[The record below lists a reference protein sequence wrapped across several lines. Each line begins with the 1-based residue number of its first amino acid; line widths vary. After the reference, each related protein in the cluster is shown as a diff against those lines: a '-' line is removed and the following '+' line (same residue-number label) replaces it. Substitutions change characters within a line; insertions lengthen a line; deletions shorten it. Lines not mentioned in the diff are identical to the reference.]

1 MKLNSYHSDNENL
14 NKLLDNIA
22 AEMGAYA
29 KTQGLEPSFP
39 DDAATPL
46 ADTLSSIIGKVK
58 DYADKQISQITKLNE
73 IGIALSAEQN
83 LQRLLEKIVD
93 EAREFST
100 ADAGTLYILNEE
112 QQCLEFAI
120 VQNDTM
126 KTRMGGTAGPI
137 TWPPVPLTK
146 DGQPNRSNVSSYVA
160 VTGEIVNIPDVY
172 EAEGFDFTGTK
183 KFDAGTGYRSK
194 SMLVI
199 PMKNKENEIIGVLQL
214 INALDTET
222 RKSVA
227 FLRDNVGLIASLASQ
242 AAVAITN
249 VRLYRELEHLLDSF
263 IKAIAMAIDEKSP
276 YTAGHIRRVQELTMV
291 IAKKMGEQTEGVFKD
306 FSLTED
312 ELKELSIAA
321 WLHDIGK
328 ITTPEHVVDK
338 STKLEKISDRAEL
351 VGMRYE
357 VIKRDTLIDYYK
369 KLVSEE
375 CAIPE
380 DKTAEIKKEFDEEY
394 NGLEDERK
402 FVMSC
407 NQPGEFM
414 DDTKIARLK
423 SIAEKNWNDG
433 EAPKPFLSED
443 ELYNLSIR
451 KGTLTTEERT
461 IIENHALVTSKILKS
476 LPFPK
481 KLMRVPEYAALHHEK
496 LDGTG
501 YPFGKKA
508 EELTYQSRII
518 AIADIFEALTASDR
532 PYKKPMPISQ
542 ALKILG
548 FMKKDKHIDADILD
562 FFINEKIYKEYAE
575 KEIKPSQ
582 IDC

>member
-1 MKLNSYHSDNENL
+1 MKLNNYHSDNENL
-14 NKLLDNIA
+14 NKLLDGIT
-22 AEMGAYA
+22 AEIDDYA
-29 KTQGLEPSFP
+29 KTHGLEASP
-39 DDAATPL
+39 AGNPL
-46 ADTLSSIIGKVK
+46 TDTLNSIIGKVK
-58 DYADKQISQITKLNE
+58 DYADKQITHITKLNE

-83 LQRLLEKIVD
+83 LQRLLERIVD
-93 EAREFST
+93 EARAFST

-112 QQCLEFAI
+112 RQCLEFAI

-146 DGQPNRSNVSSYVA
+146 DGQPNCSNVSSYTA

-194 SMLVI
+194 SMLVV
-199 PMKNKENEIIGVLQL
+199 PMRNKENEIIGVLQL
-214 INALDTET
+214 INAIDAQTKE
-222 RKSVA
+222 SVA
-227 FLRDNVGLIASLASQ
+227 FLRENVALIASLASQ

-263 IKAIAMAIDEKSP
+263 IRAIAMAIDEKSP
-276 YTAGHIRRVQELTMV
+276 YTAGHIRRVQELTMI
-291 IAKKMGEQTEGVFKD
+291 IAKKMTDQAEGVFKD
-306 FSLTED
+306 FKLNED
-312 ELKELSIAA
+312 ELKELSTAA

-328 ITTPEHVVDK
+328 VTTPEHVVDK
-338 STKLEKISDRAEL
+338 ATKLEKISDRAEL
-351 VGMRYE
+351 VSMRYE
-357 VIKRDTLIDYYK
+357 AMKRDTLIEYYK

-375 CAIPE
+375 CELNE
-380 DKTAEIKKEFDEEY
+380 DKAAEIKKQFDERY
-394 NGLEDERK
+394 NELEAERK
-402 FVMSC
+402 FVLAC
-407 NQPGEFM
+407 NQPAEFM
-414 DDTKIARLK
+414 DDAKVAKLK
-423 SIAEKNWNDG
+423 SISEKNWNDG
-433 EAPKPFLSED
+433 VGSRPFLSED

-451 KGTLTTEERT
+451 KGTLTKEERT

-481 KLMRVPEYAALHHEK
+481 KLMRVPEYAAQHHEK

-508 EELTYQSRII
+508 EELAYQSRII

-548 FMKKDKHIDADILD
+548 FMKKDGHIDPDILD
-562 FFINEKIYKEYAE
+562 FFINEKIYREYAD

>member
-1 MKLNSYHSDNENL
+1 
-14 NKLLDNIA
+14 
-22 AEMGAYA
+22 
-29 KTQGLEPSFP
+29 
-39 DDAATPL
+39 
-46 ADTLSSIIGKVK
+46 
-58 DYADKQISQITKLNE
+58 
-73 IGIALSAEQN
+73 
-83 LQRLLEKIVD
+83 
-93 EAREFST
+93 
-100 ADAGTLYILNEE
+100 
-112 QQCLEFAI
+112 
-120 VQNDTM
+120 M

-137 TWPPVPLTK
+137 TWPPVPLSK
-146 DGQPNRSNVSSYVA
+146 DGQPNFSNVSSYVA

-199 PMKNKENEIIGVLQL
+199 PMRNKENEIIGVLQF
-214 INALDTET
+214 INAIDAKTKESIPFV
-222 RKSVA
+222 RE
-227 FLRDNVGLIASLASQ
+227 NVGLIASLASQ

-291 IAKKMGEQTEGVFKD
+291 IAKKMSEQTEGVFKD
-306 FSLTED
+306 FSLNED

-328 ITTPEHVVDK
+328 VTTPEHVVDK

-351 VGMRYE
+351 VSMRYE
-357 VIKRDTLIDYYK
+357 VIKRDTLIEYYK
-369 KLVSEE
+369 KLVSDE
-375 CAIPE
+375 CVINE
-380 DKTAEIKKEFDEEY
+380 DKTAEIKKEFEERY
-394 NGLEDERK
+394 NAIEDERK
-402 FVMSC
+402 FIMAC

-414 DDTKIARLK
+414 DDAKIERLK
-423 SIAEKNWNDG
+423 SIAERNWNDG
-433 EAPKPFLSED
+433 EEPKPFITEN